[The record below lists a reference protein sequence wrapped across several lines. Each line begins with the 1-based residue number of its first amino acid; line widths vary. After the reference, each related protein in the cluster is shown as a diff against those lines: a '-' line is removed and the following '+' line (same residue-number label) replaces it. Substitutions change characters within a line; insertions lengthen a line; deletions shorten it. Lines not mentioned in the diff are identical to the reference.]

1 MTIRTEREFKATLN
15 ALPVTAQRQV
25 AARFVERVA
34 GLSRDPRVTAA
45 INAARRADISDA
57 ELEAAFHA
65 ARAAAV
71 ESYAQCGH
79 AADWLC
85 QAGHFVA
92 EAAASC
98 VLPAKRAG
106 HLAWSAA
113 MHARMAR
120 SFETIASGDG
130 TQHDEAEQQY
140 RILEETVKA

>member
-1 MTIRTEREFKATLN
+1 MTIRTDREFKATLN
-15 ALPVTAQRQV
+15 ALPIAVQRQV

-34 GLSRDPRVTAA
+34 TLCKDPRVTAA
-45 INAARRADISDA
+45 INAARRADIGDA
-57 ELEAAFHA
+57 ELAAAFHA
-65 ARAAAV
+65 ARTAAV
-71 ESYAQCGH
+71 ETYAQCGH

-85 QAGHFVA
+85 QASHFVA

-98 VLPAKRAG
+98 VLPADRAG

-120 SFETIASGDG
+120 SFETVAGGDG

-140 RILEETVKA
+140 RIVNEYQKT